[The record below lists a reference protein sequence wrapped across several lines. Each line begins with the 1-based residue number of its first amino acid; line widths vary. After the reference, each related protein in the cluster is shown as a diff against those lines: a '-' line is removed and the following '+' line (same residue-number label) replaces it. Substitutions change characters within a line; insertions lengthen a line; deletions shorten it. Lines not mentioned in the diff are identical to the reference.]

1 MGLRA
6 WRPSVVYG
14 AAADMAGPSAFQK
27 VWLLFAVVAVA
38 LVWVW
43 GQVAQ
48 RPAGEGSQPG
58 VDDGPIELLRVEAGC
73 NLAVS
78 PCAAYGGGLG
88 LVAAVNLDGDG
99 LRWRF
104 RLADDDGRFQRVTA
118 ALHVPGRQA
127 RMLSVIRIGDHW
139 QAESPGPAVAGSF
152 LRVRLKGGD
161 ADWLADFPL
170 RAENAGASA
179 R

>member
-48 RPAGEGSQPG
+48 RPSGESSQAGA
-58 VDDGPIELLRVEAGC
+58 DDGPVELLHVEPGC
-73 NLAVS
+73 NLAIA
-78 PCAAYGGGLG
+78 PCGAYGGGLG

-104 RLADDDGRFQRVTA
+104 RLAEDDGRFQRVRA
-118 ALHVPGRQA
+118 ELHTPGRQA
-127 RMLSVIRIGDHW
+127 RVLSVVRIGGHW
-139 QAESPGPAVAGSF
+139 QAESPGPAIAGSF
-152 LRVRLKGGD
+152 LRVRLKG
-161 ADWLADFPL
+161 ADVDWVADFPL
-170 RAENAGASA
+170 HAEHHSP
-179 R
+179 